1 MKNDGEWQFLELYIA
16 LQLVLILFK
25 IMGLSLSWFWI
36 LSPTWLIILGVIVL
50 VSFALYVGEKVG
62 DFILRL
68 FKRGRSNTDE
78 E

>member
-1 MKNDGEWQFLELYIA
+1 MKNDGEWQLLEIYIA
-16 LQLVLILFK
+16 LQLCLVLFK

-36 LSPTWLIILGVIVL
+36 FTPTWLIVLGVIVL
-50 VSFALYVGEKVG
+50 VSFALYIGEKVG

-68 FKRGRSNTDE
+68 FKRNRGNTDE